1 MKFYRFDMGAAAER
15 QKKLPA
21 KPEALPGAFFAFG
34 TRGGGIEQAGGLSS
48 LKAKKEFTKAA
59 GQAAAPPAGGLG
71 CSCGLRFPIQQFQCV
86 VVTMDIIQHAIKH
99 GLFVAI

>member
-1 MKFYRFDMGAAAER
+1 MANRER
-15 QKKLPA
+15 RNVMTDEEYKNM
-21 KPEALPGAFFAFG
+21 
-34 TRGGGIEQAGGLSS
+34 SV
-48 LKAKKEFTKAA
+48 KEFTKAA